1 MPEGSNR
8 QNTAKRLIYYNG
20 LETAFAH
27 EHGFNSRGGDGGGQ
41 NQTNNKQDDFEKEI
55 TS

>member
-20 LETAFAH
+20 LETASAD
-27 EHGFNSRGGDGGGQ
+27 EYGFNSRGSDGDGQ
-41 NQTNNKQDDFEKEI
+41 KQTNNKQHDFEKEI